1 LIDLDRLHHQE
12 LKCFYHATNC
22 ILIFVAIVSF
32 GKVDEEQKEEV
43 SKYGVSIY
51 SWDEFMS
58 LVR

>member
-1 LIDLDRLHHQE
+1 M
-12 LKCFYHATNC
+12 FA
-22 ILIFVAIVSF
+22 AIVSF
-32 GKVDEEQKEEV
+32 GKVTEEQKEEA